1 MHITYSSLLGLLFLV
16 LALAATFTMFQFWGY
31 DYDEVKK
38 KSSCPQWKMNIHRAI
53 GLAYILIYILMMA
66 EMIPRLWEYQVEF
79 PARTVAHT
87 ILGTTIGVILLL
99 KVSIIRFF
107 RHFEEWMP
115 FLGVSLL
122 LCSVLL
128 GAMSLPAFF
137 RERALAA
144 NALGGSVYSPENR
157 ERVAGLLPGAEYP
170 EGTDLV
176 ELATQASLEEGRQ
189 VLLGRCIACHDLK
202 TIIAKP
208 RTPENWVRV
217 CKRMVDKPS
226 LGGVITPE
234 EGHKAAAYLIA
245 ITPDLQKSAKQIRKE
260 EKARAEALKDV
271 ETVLGP
277 DAGTEPAADAGPA
290 STDPVTDATTP
301 TNGKEPPTDPDGST
315 TTPPDPKIDGGTK
328 PVKPEKAAKPPKPKF
343 DFKEAKAL
351 FNEECSGCHD
361 TSDVD
366 DEPPTTRKEVNQMMS
381 RMVRNGLDLEKEELA
396 KIRIY
401 IIRTYLKKK

>member
-1 MHITYSSLLGLLFLV
+1 
-16 LALAATFTMFQFWGY
+16 
-31 DYDEVKK
+31 
-38 KSSCPQWKMNIHRAI
+38 MNIHRAI
-53 GLAYILIYILMMA
+53 GFTYIVIYILMMT

-79 PARTVAHT
+79 PARTVAH
-87 ILGTTIGVILLL
+87 ILLGATIGVILIL

-144 NALGGSVYSPENR
+144 NALGGSVYSAQNR
-157 ERVAGLLPGAEYP
+157 ERVAGLLPKAGYP

-176 ELATQASLEEGRQ
+176 ELSTQRSLEKGRQ
-189 VLLGRCIACHDLK
+189 VLLGKCIACHDLK

-217 CKRMVDKPS
+217 CKRMVEKPS
-226 LGGVITPE
+226 IDGVITPE
-234 EGHKAAAYLIA
+234 EGHVAAAYLVA
-245 ITPDLQKSAKQIRKE
+245 ITPDLQKSAKEIRQEKE
-260 EKARAEALKDV
+260 ARENAIADV
-271 ETVLGP
+271 EEVLEP
-277 DAGTEPAADAGPA
+277 DEGLDGVTDAGPA
-290 STDPVTDATTP
+290 GTGPVTDATTP
-301 TNGKEPPTDPDGST
+301 VDPKDPTADPDST
-315 TTPPDPKIDGGTK
+315 TVTPTTPKVDPEVTPPKVEK
-328 PVKPEKAAKPPKPKF
+328 PKPPKPKF
-343 DFKEAKAL
+343 NFKEAKAL
-351 FNEECSGCHD
+351 FNEECSQCHD

-366 DEPPTTRKEVNQMMS
+366 DEPPTTRKEVNQMLA
-381 RMVRNGLDLEKEELA
+381 RMVRNGLDLEKDELA

>member
-38 KSSCPQWKMNIHRAI
+38 KSSCPQWKMNIHRSI
-53 GLAYILIYILMMA
+53 GFAYILIYILMMT

-79 PARTVAHT
+79 PARTVAHI
-87 ILGTTIGVILLL
+87 ILGTTIGVILII

-137 RERALAA
+137 RERSLAA
-144 NALGGSVYSPENR
+144 SALGGSVYSPENR

-170 EGTDLV
+170 EEVNL
-176 ELATQASLEEGRQ
+176 EQLSTQASLEEGRQ
-189 VLLGRCIACHDLK
+189 VLLGKCIACHDLK

-208 RTPENWVRV
+208 RTPKNWVRV
-217 CKRMVDKPS
+217 CKRMVEKPS
-226 LGGVITPE
+226 IGGVITPE

-245 ITPDLQKSAKQIRKE
+245 ITPDLQKSAKQIRE
-260 EKARAEALKDV
+260 EEEARLKALEGV
-271 ETVLGP
+271 EEVLGP
-277 DAGTEPAADAGPA
+277 EVGTEPAADAGPA
-290 STDPVTDATTP
+290 STDPVTDPTTP
-301 TNGKEPPTDPDGST
+301 TNGKDPSTDPDA
-315 TTPPDPKIDGGTK
+315 PPDAKVDAGTQSAK
-328 PVKPEKAAKPPKPKF
+328 PDKPAKPPKPKF
-343 DFKEAKAL
+343 NFKEAKAL
-351 FNEECSGCHD
+351 FNEKCSECHD

-381 RMVRNGLDLEKEELA
+381 RMVRNGLELEKEELA
-396 KIRIY
+396 KIRTY